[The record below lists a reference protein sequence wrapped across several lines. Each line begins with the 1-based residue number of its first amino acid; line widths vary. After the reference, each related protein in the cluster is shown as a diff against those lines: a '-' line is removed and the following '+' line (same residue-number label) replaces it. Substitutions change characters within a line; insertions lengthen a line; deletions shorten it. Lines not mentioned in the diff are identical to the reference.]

1 MYTYLSTYVSPF
13 NLLGDDVV
21 ASITEESQESYR
33 HEPIRDIVDELVLP
47 EPSLATDK
55 TQTVARVSDSVA
67 RAALGQEQ
75 LPPSSPVAAGE
86 KARAAQGQEQL
97 PPSLPVAAGE
107 KVRAAQGQD
116 QLPPSS
122 PVAAGEKARAAQGQ
136 EQLPPSSPV
145 AAERKA
151 RTAQGQDQLPPS
163 SPVIQDT
170 EVHQDEQ
177 LSTNLTD
184 DDSSHTVYTS
194 PHIYTE
200 NDSPDTVYTPP
211 HIHTEDSSNISPPAL
226 TYTHADDTLIEQTDL
241 STEPDTIEEPYIDSF
256 IDSKGHNSDE
266 L

>member
-122 PVAAGEKARAAQGQ
+122 PV
-136 EQLPPSSPV
+136 
-145 AAERKA
+145 
-151 RTAQGQDQLPPS
+151 
-163 SPVIQDT
+163 IQDT